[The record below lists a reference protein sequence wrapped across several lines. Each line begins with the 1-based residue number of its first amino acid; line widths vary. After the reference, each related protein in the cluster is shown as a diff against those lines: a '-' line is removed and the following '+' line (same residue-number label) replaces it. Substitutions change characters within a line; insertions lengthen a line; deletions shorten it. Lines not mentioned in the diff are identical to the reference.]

1 MLHKVGMQ
9 NNILIHHWP
18 TVQPSHLRKQLS
30 NIRKKRK
37 LDYIS
42 IDSEITLLENS
53 VKDLTPSLILEVCGD
68 QRCS

>member
-18 TVQPSHLRKQLS
+18 TVQPSHLLKQLS

-42 IDSEITLLENS
+42 IDSVISLLENS
-53 VKDLTPSLILEVCGD
+53 IKEK
-68 QRCS
+68 

>member
-18 TVQPSHLRKQLS
+18 TVQPSNLLKHLP
-30 NIRKKRK
+30 NRKKRK

-42 IDSEITLLENS
+42 IDSVISLLENS
-53 VKDLTPSLILEVCGD
+53 IKEK
-68 QRCS
+68 